1 VPRFCRHSRF
11 IERCPICRESVPG
24 LAPAKRSGRRTGTGK
39 NSGDGAG
46 AAKGK
51 RGPTAARKGGAA
63 RGRRRGAGL
72 HVVHERRAEDDG
84 YRSPLVPGLRASLDA
99 ERFAQDI
106 AFAAGRLN
114 ALSGEP
120 PGLYGEMRAEADPE
134 RALWMCFLCAYLCPL
149 EGEDPFAGIR
159 AALGAGSGDA
169 GLPGDAGG
177 PSGRG
182 GGLPDLEGIP
192 LGPRTSHDPARGNAT
207 IEAYVQ
213 WAARA
218 GSQAQS
224 FTGDP
229 DWTPTRRF
237 ERLFERLTLPG
248 LARMGRYEL
257 LVTIGRVGLCEMR
270 ADALHFTN
278 APGAAS
284 GDLATL
290 GAKRVFGIGETVHL
304 EHRARELAEAAEIPV
319 EALDHALADWEAGER
334 ACLGIPLEMLDRA
347 ALERARAA
355 LEL

>member
-1 VPRFCRHSRF
+1 MPTFCRHNRF
-11 IERCPICRESVPG
+11 LERCPICSKTLPG
-24 LAPAKRSGRRTGTGK
+24 RSPGSASSAR
-39 NSGDGAG
+39 
-46 AAKGK
+46 AKG
-51 RGPTAARKGGAA
+51 PARAGTTGGSARRARA
-63 RGRRRGAGL
+63 RGEGVRIHREG
-72 HVVHERRAEDDG
+72 RAEDDG

-218 GSQAQS
+218 GSQAQA

-304 EHRARELAEAAEIPV
+304 EHRARELAEAAEVPV

-334 ACLGIPLEMLDRA
+334 ASLGVSPETLDSD

-355 LEL
+355 LDL

>member
-11 IERCPICRESVPG
+11 IERCPICRDSVPG
-24 LAPAKRSGRRTGTGK
+24 LAPAKRSG
-39 NSGDGAG
+39 SGAGSKKGSTDDGAKRP
-46 AAKGK
+46 AAR
-51 RGPTAARKGGAA
+51 RGSTSARKGGAA
-63 RGRRRGAGL
+63 SARGRGSGL
-72 HVVHERRAEDDG
+72 HVIHERRAEDDG
-84 YRSPLVPGLRASLDA
+84 YRSPLAPGLRASKDA
-99 ERFAQDI
+99 ERFAEDI
-106 AFAAGRLN
+106 AFANGRLLTL
-114 ALSGEP
+114 AADP
-120 PGLYGEMRAEADPE
+120 PGLYGEMRAEAAPE

-159 AALGAGSGDA
+159 AALGPEWAAD
-169 GLPGDAGG
+169 
-177 PSGRG
+177 GRTTFG

-207 IEAYVQ
+207 LEAYVQ
-213 WAARA
+213 WAERA
-218 GSQAQS
+218 GSQAAA

-229 DWTPTRRF
+229 DWTAARRF

-257 LVTIGRVGLCEMR
+257 LVTMGRTGLCEMR

-304 EHRARELAEAAEIPV
+304 EHRARELARAAEVPV

-334 ACLGIPLEMLDRA
+334 ACLGVPPQTLDRD

-355 LEL
+355 LDL